1 MGRAARAAGAG
12 PRRTRQHRRRRRR
25 AARDHDRRPAG
36 DRSIEVIGTLAT
48 AATSVAFA
56 HGTRHGYHGHMKQA
70 RIAEL
75 KNNLSR
81 YVARVR
87 AGETI
92 TVLDRNKPVARL
104 VPIAKADRKAAMDA
118 RLIELERKG
127 WLRRGTGGVPKV

>member
-1 MGRAARAAGAG
+1 
-12 PRRTRQHRRRRRR
+12 
-25 AARDHDRRPAG
+25 
-36 DRSIEVIGTLAT
+36 
-48 AATSVAFA
+48 
-56 HGTRHGYHGHMKQA
+56 MKQA

-104 VPIAKADRKAAMDA
+104 VPIAKADPKAAMDA

-127 WLRRGTGGVPKV
+127 WLRRGTGGVPKFMRKRPIRLKGSVLKDLLDERESGW